1 MLHHL
6 HPRPHTHEA
15 QNLRFS
21 TLKNHDKESTM
32 QRRLLTLLCLG
43 LLSTAGC
50 YYDPA
55 YGPPSVSVGV
65 GAYTVEH
72 DYWYYH
78 LSSAK
83 MWSAVT
89 QVVLRD
95 RNHSANGPNRKQLSR
110 DDTLLPISHPR
121 GVQIR
126 L

>member
-50 YYDPA
+50 SYDPA

-65 GAYTVEH
+65 GPYTVEH
-72 DYWYYH
+72 DYWY
-78 LSSAK
+78 
-83 MWSAVT
+83 
-89 QVVLRD
+89 D
-95 RNHSANGPNRKQLSR
+95 
-110 DDTLLPISHPR
+110 HPR
-121 GVQIR
+121 R
-126 L
+126 DNWYNDWPHRRWPHRYHYD